1 MAFLQIPLWI
11 LVLDKLPKWLNQRRV
26 EYELKQDEFYYGVDF
41 EAKANLLDNIV
52 QEEIDRYYVL
62 ELGYKKPE
70 EVYLNE
76 DQQKELIRQLTQRI
90 FTLRMTNAV
99 MANISFYYN
108 FNSEKDLLSIIM
120 GRVSF
125 GVLNLTLQTNTTTIK
140 I

>member
-1 MAFLQIPLWI
+1 M
-11 LVLDKLPKWLNQRRV
+11 PKWLNQRRV